1 MHFEPSSLQSNGAQR
16 KRLGEKYPPGPTS
29 WRRRR
34 QQARGKRRR
43 GRGTMFTGGYDASSL
58 IQYNRRASGICG
70 AILAPVA
77 IIFMIYALLTYMW

>member
-1 MHFEPSSLQSNGAQR
+1 VKVSHAPIAARDVVLND
-16 KRLGEKYPPGPTS
+16 PPGGS
-29 WRRRR
+29 
-34 QQARGKRRR
+34 G
-43 GRGTMFTGGYDASSL
+43 GGTMFTGGYDASSL

>member
-1 MHFEPSSLQSNGAQR
+1 
-16 KRLGEKYPPGPTS
+16 
-29 WRRRR
+29 
-34 QQARGKRRR
+34 
-43 GRGTMFTGGYDASSL
+43 MFTGGYDASSL